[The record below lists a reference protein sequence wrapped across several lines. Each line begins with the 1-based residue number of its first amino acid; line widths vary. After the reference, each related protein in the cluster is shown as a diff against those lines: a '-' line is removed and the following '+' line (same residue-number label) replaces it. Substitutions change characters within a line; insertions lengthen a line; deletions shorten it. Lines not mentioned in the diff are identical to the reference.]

1 MGLKYSLLLSG
12 KYSKTWL
19 IQNSR
24 DQKKSFFW
32 IMKDLCNSKLRKK
45 IIFQFIAPITV
56 MCGRLSHQQSQITV
70 SRSTMINVIFNTSS
84 GSVTCYTGKFYLKG
98 F

>member
-24 DQKKSFFW
+24 DQKKFFW

-56 MCGRLSHQQSQITV
+56 MCGRLSRHQSQINV
-70 SRSTMINVIFNTSS
+70 SRSTMINVIFNTSF
-84 GSVTCYTGKFYLKG
+84 GSVTCYWGKFYLKG